1 MVEKILLNEIEKNKT
16 KAEEYLDVQIT
27 IQKRFFN
34 SEHPDFR
41 SMNMNLKEDGKG
53 IRFKNRFNMWFK
65 EVIPNKGE
73 TIFEPKDIEPAEAGN
88 DQPW

>member
-1 MVEKILLNEIEKNKT
+1 
-16 KAEEYLDVQIT
+16 
-27 IQKRFFN
+27 
-34 SEHPDFR
+34 
-41 SMNMNLKEDGKG
+41 MNMNLKEDGKG

-73 TIFEPKDIEPAEAGN
+73 TIFEPKDIELAEAGN